1 VFKVGDKVS
10 YPLYGAGIIEA
21 IECKCIDGK
30 NSDYYVLGIPI
41 GNLTIT
47 ISVAKAEALGLRYI
61 HDANEVVDIINNADT
76 IDMSANWAQRYKD
89 NMDILRTGDLFKIV
103 QVFKTLILRERIRV
117 LSSVEKKLLGTTKQ
131 IILTEIILSN
141 NIDKKTAELML
152 VGSMSQTA

>member
-1 VFKVGDKVS
+1 MFKVGDKVS

-21 IECKCIDGK
+21 IECRCIDNK
-30 NSDYYVLGIPI
+30 SSDYYVLGIPV
-41 GNLTIT
+41 GGLTIT

-61 HDANEVVDIINNADT
+61 HNADEVSDIIGSAGT

-89 NMDILRTGDLFKIV
+89 NMDILRTGDLFRIV
-103 QVFKTLILRERIRV
+103 QVFKTLTLRERIRA

-141 NIDKKTAELML
+141 NIDKKSAELML
-152 VGSMSQTA
+152 VGAMPKTA

>member
-1 VFKVGDKVS
+1 
-10 YPLYGAGIIEA
+10 
-21 IECKCIDGK
+21 
-30 NSDYYVLGIPI
+30 VLGIPI